1 MNERI
6 ATPLSS
12 IARLTAGPLISVVLG
27 TFLALQTMAPA
38 EARLRNDRPPAI
50 APTADYTQRGD
61 VREFIA
67 EVAAR
72 NHFEPAELTR
82 VIERARHV
90 PAVLRLIAPP
100 TVTFKRS
107 WAVYRERF
115 LDPVRIAGGVAFW
128 QENEAVLERA
138 TREFGV
144 PPEIVVAI
152 IGVETLYGRITGKFR
167 IIDALVTLGFD
178 DPRRA
183 AYFRS
188 ELEQFLIWTHDS
200 AIDPLSVLGSYAG
213 AIGLPQ
219 FMPGSIRNFAVDFDG
234 DGVIKLRDSAAD
246 AIGSVANFLAV
257 HGWQAGAP
265 THFNAI
271 IEDYDRIGPLAQ
283 AGIEPS
289 FSSADLA
296 RQGVIALP
304 AAPAGLSLA
313 LVDLPNGDDA
323 PSYYLGARNFFV
335 ITRYNRS
342 SFYAMAVLELA
353 QALRE
358 ARANP

>member
-1 MNERI
+1 MIDRLPPPPS
-6 ATPLSS
+6 AL
-12 IARLTAGPLISVVLG
+12 AGLTARTLAGVLLG
-27 TFLALQTMAPA
+27 TFLVALIPAPA
-38 EARLRNDRPPAI
+38 QARLRNDRPPAI

-61 VREFIA
+61 VQEFIA

-72 NHFEPAELTR
+72 NRFEPAELTR
-82 VIERARHV
+82 LIEQARHV

-107 WAVYRERF
+107 WAAYRERF

-128 QENEAVLERA
+128 QENEAALERA
-138 TREFGV
+138 TRQFGV

-152 IGVETLYGRITGKFR
+152 IGVETLYGKITGKFR
-167 IIDALVTLGFD
+167 ILDALVTLGFD

-188 ELEQFLIWTHDS
+188 ELEQFLVWTHDS
-200 AIDPLSVLGSYAG
+200 GIDPLSVLGSYAG

-234 DGVIKLRDSAAD
+234 DGVIKLRDSPTD
-246 AIGSVANFLAV
+246 AIGSVANFLAA

-265 THFNAI
+265 THFNAV
-271 IEDYDRIGPLAQ
+271 IEDHDRIGPLAK

-304 AAPAGLSLA
+304 AAPAGLILA

-358 ARANP
+358 ARDKP

>member
-1 MNERI
+1 MIER
-6 ATPLSS
+6 LSS
-12 IARLTAGPLISVVLG
+12 ATRAGARARTCTLFALTVAVI
-27 TFLALQTMAPA
+27 LAALAPWQA

-50 APTADYTQRGD
+50 APTEDYTRRSD
-61 VREFIA
+61 VQEFIA
-67 EVAAR
+67 EAAAR
-72 NHFEPAELTR
+72 NNFDQNALTSLLGK
-82 VIERARHV
+82 ARHV
-90 PAVLRLIAPP
+90 PAVLRLVAPP
-100 TVTFKRS
+100 TSTFKRS
-107 WAVYRERF
+107 WAAYRQRF

-128 QENEAVLERA
+128 QENEATLERA
-138 TREFGV
+138 TRRFGV

-188 ELEQFLIWTHDS
+188 ELEQFLVWTRDS
-200 AIDPLSVLGSYAG
+200 GIDPLSVLGSYAG

-219 FMPGSIRNFAVDFDG
+219 FMPGSIRNYAVDFDG
-234 DGVIKLRDSAAD
+234 DGVIDLRDSAVD

-257 HGWQAGAP
+257 HGWQPGAP
-265 THFNAI
+265 TYFAAI
-271 IEDYDRIGPLAQ
+271 IENHERIGPLAD

-296 RQGVIALP
+296 RQGVIAMP
-304 AAPAGLSLA
+304 AAPEGTRLA
-313 LVDLPNGDDA
+313 VVDLPNGDDA
-323 PSYYLGARNFFV
+323 PSYYLGADNFFV

-353 QALRE
+353 QALRA
-358 ARANP
+358 ARAER

>member
-1 MNERI
+1 VIDLLRKPPC
-6 ATPLSS
+6 TV
-12 IARLTAGPLISVVLG
+12 ARLTTRVLHCALLG
-27 TFLALQTMAPA
+27 AALAALSPAPA

-50 APTADYTQRGD
+50 APTDDYTTRDD
-61 VREFIA
+61 VQEFIA
-67 EVAAR
+67 EIAAR
-72 NHFEPAELTR
+72 NHYDPAELTR
-82 VIERARHV
+82 LLGRANHV

-107 WAVYRERF
+107 WAAYRQRF

-128 QENEAVLERA
+128 QENEAALARA
-138 TREFGV
+138 SEQFGV

-152 IGVETLYGRITGKFR
+152 IGVETLYGKITGKFR

-188 ELEQFLIWTHDS
+188 ELEQFLLWTRDS
-200 AIDPLSVLGSYAG
+200 GIDPLAVLGSYAG

-219 FMPGSIRNFAVDFDG
+219 FMPGSIRNYAVDFDG
-234 DGVIKLRDSAAD
+234 DGVINLRDSATD
-246 AIGSVANFLAV
+246 AIGSVANFLTV
-257 HGWQAGAP
+257 HGWQAGEP

-271 IEDYDRIGPLAQ
+271 IEDRERIGLLTD

-296 RQGVIALP
+296 LQGVVSLP
-304 AAPAGLSLA
+304 AAPAGMRLA
-313 LVDLPNGDDA
+313 LVDLPNGDDD
-323 PSYYLGARNFFV
+323 PSYYLGARNFYV

-353 QALRE
+353 QALRTAH
-358 ARANP
+358 ARP

>member
-1 MNERI
+1 MPVRI
-6 ATPLSS
+6 LAT
-12 IARLTAGPLISVVLG
+12 VLLG
-27 TFLALQTMAPA
+27 VALAALAAAPA
-38 EARLRNDRPPAI
+38 TARLRNDRPPAI
-50 APTADYTQRGD
+50 VPTADYTRRAD
-61 VREFIA
+61 VKEFIA

-72 NHFEPAELTR
+72 NHYEPAELTR
-82 VIERARHV
+82 LIRKAQHV

-107 WAVYRERF
+107 WAAYRQRF
-115 LDPVRIAGGVAFW
+115 LDPVRIAGGAAFW
-128 QENEAVLERA
+128 EENAATLERA
-138 TREFGV
+138 RERFGI

-188 ELEQFLIWTHDS
+188 ELEQFLVWTHDS
-200 AIDPLSVLGSYAG
+200 GIDPLTVLGSYAG

-219 FMPGSIRNFAVDFDG
+219 FMPGSIRNYAVDFDG
-234 DGVIKLRDSAAD
+234 DGVINLRDSTAD

-271 IEDYDRIGPLAQ
+271 IEDHDRIGPLAD

-296 RQGVIALP
+296 RQGVIAMP

-353 QALRE
+353 RALRE
-358 ARANP
+358 ERAAP